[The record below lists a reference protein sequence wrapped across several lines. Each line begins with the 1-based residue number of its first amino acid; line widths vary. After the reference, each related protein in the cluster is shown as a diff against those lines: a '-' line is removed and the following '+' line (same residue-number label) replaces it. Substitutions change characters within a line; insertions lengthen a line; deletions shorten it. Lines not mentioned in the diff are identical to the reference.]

1 MSKKKKQLFRI
12 FHRSKFF
19 YVLNFYSDQQYC
31 LEIIQRQNSGS
42 AISILK
48 NDQIVDTVP
57 AFRTNGTIHIKCFD
71 TFDVENDIL
80 ELRSEG
86 WDAVAISVNL
96 NNNGTI
102 TQLLFG
108 YHGSID
114 WIELDIN
121 GLRCDDD
128 SEVTNRVKIQNG
140 QVIESNCVIRVGIY
154 PGSYPDAQY

>member
-1 MSKKKKQLFRI
+1 MVNI
-12 FHRSKFF
+12 F
-19 YVLNFYSDQQYC
+19 YVLKFYSGQQYC
-31 LEIIQRQNSGS
+31 LEITQRTNKGD

-48 NDQIVDTVP
+48 NEEIVDIIP
-57 AFRTNGTIHIKCFD
+57 AYRTNGAIHMKCFD

-80 ELRSEG
+80 EFRPTGSNG
-86 WDAVAISVNL
+86 VSISINL
-96 NNNGTI
+96 NNDGTI

-128 SEVTNRVKIQNG
+128 SEVTNLVKIQNG